1 MSCWHTSL
9 PCNSIVSLTLQ
20 NTLTKTP
27 VRHFPITYEAVTNT
41 FMLDT
46 NHRNTPQ
53 PFSRPY
59 TSINLRYATT
69 CKSQDGVVIRVTW
82 WMCFNDNNRMFSYDK
97 NNVQTGTQLSFNTK
111 NMHRFGD
118 AELMSLTLF
127 LNTFGSSTRV
137 KWGISNIEVAHNNNN
152 DNNTDNNTNTSCSY

>member
-1 MSCWHTSL
+1 M
-9 PCNSIVSLTLQ
+9 SLTLFLNTFCSSTRVKWGISRKYNDTALSRWPSSLCGESILSLASQ

-69 CKSQDGVVIRVTW
+69 CKSHDGVVIRVTE
-82 WMCFNDNNRMFSYDK
+82 WMCFNDNKIMYSYDK
-97 NNVQTGTQLSFNTK
+97 NNVQSCMQLAWSTININSF
-111 NMHRFGD
+111 RGAD
-118 AELMSLTLF
+118 
-127 LNTFGSSTRV
+127 
-137 KWGISNIEVAHNNNN
+137 
-152 DNNTDNNTNTSCSY
+152 

>member
-1 MSCWHTSL
+1 M
-9 PCNSIVSLTLQ
+9 SLTLFLKTFCSSTRVKWGISRKYNDTALSRWPSSLCGESILSLASQ

-69 CKSQDGVVIRVTW
+69 CKFQDGVVIRVTE
-82 WMCFNDNNRMFSYDK
+82 WMCFNDNKIMYSYDK
-97 NNVQTGTQLSFNTK
+97 NNVQSGTQLSFNKK
-111 NMHRFGD
+111 NMHSFSD
-118 AELMSLTLF
+118 AE
-127 LNTFGSSTRV
+127 
-137 KWGISNIEVAHNNNN
+137 
-152 DNNTDNNTNTSCSY
+152 

>member
-1 MSCWHTSL
+1 MSPTLFLNTFASSTRIKRGISRKYNDTALLRWPFSL
-9 PCNSIVSLTLQ
+9 CKESILSLALQ

-27 VRHFPITYEAVTNT
+27 VQHFPITYEAVTNT

-69 CKSQDGVVIRVTW
+69 CKSQDGVVIRVIW
-82 WMCFNDNNRMFSYDK
+82 WMCFIDNKIMYSYDK
-97 NNVQTGTQLSFNTK
+97 NNVQTGMQLLLTTK
-111 NMHRFGD
+111 NMHSFGD
-118 AELMSLTLF
+118 AE
-127 LNTFGSSTRV
+127 
-137 KWGISNIEVAHNNNN
+137 
-152 DNNTDNNTNTSCSY
+152 

>member
-1 MSCWHTSL
+1 M
-9 PCNSIVSLTLQ
+9 SLTLFLNTFDSSTRIRWVISRKYNDTALSRCHSSLCVESMLSLGSQ
-20 NTLTKTP
+20 NTLTKTS

-59 TSINLRYATT
+59 TAINLRYATT

-82 WMCFNDNNRMFSYDK
+82 WMCFNDNKIMYSYDK
-97 NNVQTGTQLSFNTK
+97 NNVQ
-111 NMHRFGD
+111 
-118 AELMSLTLF
+118 
-127 LNTFGSSTRV
+127 
-137 KWGISNIEVAHNNNN
+137 
-152 DNNTDNNTNTSCSY
+152 SCT

>member
-1 MSCWHTSL
+1 MSHEHTSL
-9 PCNSIVSLTLQ
+9 DGNSIVSLPLQ

-69 CKSQDGVVIRVTW
+69 CKSQDGVVIRVTER
-82 WMCFNDNNRMFSYDK
+82 MCFQDDK
-97 NNVQTGTQLSFNTK
+97 IT
-111 NMHRFGD
+111 
-118 AELMSLTLF
+118 
-127 LNTFGSSTRV
+127 
-137 KWGISNIEVAHNNNN
+137 
-152 DNNTDNNTNTSCSY
+152 Y

>member
-1 MSCWHTSL
+1 M
-9 PCNSIVSLTLQ
+9 SLTLFLNTFCSSTRVKWGISRKYNDTALSRWPSSLCGESILSLASQ

-41 FMLDT
+41 FMLNT

-69 CKSQDGVVIRVTW
+69 CKFQMALQLGLITHDHVSLNVLENSLGNILYLSDFCIYYCSHTLLFTHNEIR
-82 WMCFNDNNRMFSYDK
+82 NRP
-97 NNVQTGTQLSFNTK
+97 
-111 NMHRFGD
+111 
-118 AELMSLTLF
+118 
-127 LNTFGSSTRV
+127 
-137 KWGISNIEVAHNNNN
+137 
-152 DNNTDNNTNTSCSY
+152 

>member
-1 MSCWHTSL
+1 M
-9 PCNSIVSLTLQ
+9 SLTLFLNTFCSSTRVKCGILRKYNDTALSRWPSSLCEESILSLALQ

-53 PFSRPY
+53 PCSRPY

-69 CKSQDGVVIRVTW
+69 CNYQDGVIIRVKERKKI
-82 WMCFNDNNRMFSYDK
+82 MYSYDK
-97 NNVQTGTQLSFNTK
+97 NNV
-111 NMHRFGD
+111 
-118 AELMSLTLF
+118 
-127 LNTFGSSTRV
+127 
-137 KWGISNIEVAHNNNN
+137 
-152 DNNTDNNTNTSCSY
+152 

>member
-1 MSCWHTSL
+1 MF
-9 PCNSIVSLTLQ
+9 LTLFLNTFCSSTRVKCGISRKYNDTALSRWPSPLCEESILSLASQ

-69 CKSQDGVVIRVTW
+69 CKSHDGVVIRVTE
-82 WMCFNDNNRMFSYDK
+82 WMCFNDNKIMYSYDK
-97 NNVQTGTQLSFNTK
+97 NNV
-111 NMHRFGD
+111 
-118 AELMSLTLF
+118 
-127 LNTFGSSTRV
+127 
-137 KWGISNIEVAHNNNN
+137 
-152 DNNTDNNTNTSCSY
+152 

>member
-1 MSCWHTSL
+1 M
-9 PCNSIVSLTLQ
+9 SLTLFLNTFCSSTRVKWGISRKYNDTALSRWPSSLCEESILSLASQ

-69 CKSQDGVVIRVTW
+69 CKSHNGVVIRVTE
-82 WMCFNDNNRMFSYDK
+82 WMCFNDNKIMYSYDK
-97 NNVQTGTQLSFNTK
+97 NNVQSGTQLSFNKK
-111 NMHRFGD
+111 NMHSFSD
-118 AELMSLTLF
+118 AE
-127 LNTFGSSTRV
+127 
-137 KWGISNIEVAHNNNN
+137 
-152 DNNTDNNTNTSCSY
+152 